1 MKRLASLLI
10 VAVFALSL
18 FGAVPATA
26 KETPTLTVYS
36 YESIEP
42 WMKEIIPIFENEYGA
57 KVRLVTF
64 GDAGEVLSK
73 LILEK
78 DNPQADVVIGIDNS
92 YLQKAIQAEVLIPY
106 RPENAGYIPEW
117 IIEDFDPT
125 FHLTPYDYGAIA
137 IVYKKD
143 VVKNPPKTF
152 EDLTKPEWKGK
163 LIVEN
168 PLTSS
173 TGMAF
178 FLWTIGVYGDKWPYY
193 WEKLKQN
200 DVIIVKGWGEG
211 WEMWDKNQAPLFVSY
226 ATDPAY
232 SACNYNDTSIGAVF
246 LNNTAYVQIEGAG
259 IVKGT
264 KNLELAKKFINFLI
278 SKEAQEKL
286 PLNQWMYPVNKE
298 VELPPCF
305 SYALDVSSARVISI
319 TSEELAENTDKWLRE
334 WRALMVEGKKPEEIS
349 PTQTAT
355 ASNTGETESQGGE
368 GSGICG
374 PGAVIGLAVLP
385 LALRRRL

>member
-1 MKRLASLLI
+1 MRKTIAILLFGVIIFSLL
-10 VAVFALSL
+10 
-18 FGAVPATA
+18 GAFKPVKA
-26 KETPTLTVYS
+26 EETLTVYS
-36 YESIEP
+36 YDSIEP
-42 WMKEIIPIFENEYGA
+42 WMKQIVPIFEEKYGV
-57 KVRLVTF
+57 KVQLVLF
-64 GDAGEVLSK
+64 GDAGEVLSR

-78 DNPQADVVIGIDNS
+78 NNPRADVVVGIDNS
-92 YLQKAIQAEVLIPY
+92 YLQKAISEGILIPY
-106 RPENAGYIPEW
+106 KPENAKYIPEW
-117 IIEDFDPT
+117 IINDFDPT

-178 FLWTIGVYGDKWPYY
+178 LLWTIGVYGDRWPYY
-193 WEKLKQN
+193 WEKLKEN
-200 DVIIVKGWGEG
+200 DVIIVKGWSAG

-232 SACNYNDTSIGAVF
+232 DACNYNDTSIGAIF

-264 KNLELAKKFINFLI
+264 KHLELAKEFINFLI
-278 SKEAQEKL
+278 SKTAQEKL

-298 VELPPCF
+298 VKLPECF
-305 SYALDVSSARVISI
+305 SHALNVSSAKVISI
-319 TSEELAENTDKWLRE
+319 PSEELAKNTDRWLKE

-349 PTQTAT
+349 PTQTSSPNT
-355 ASNTGETESQGGE
+355 STSTSNK
-368 GSGICG
+368 GICG
-374 PGAVIGLAVLP
+374 PGLILGLAIVP
-385 LALRRRL
+385 LLLRRR

>member
-1 MKRLASLLI
+1 MKRLLVIL
-10 VAVFALSL
+10 VAALMVTSL
-18 FGAVPATA
+18 FGAKPVKA
-26 KETPTLTVYS
+26 EETLTVYS
-36 YESIEP
+36 YDSIEP
-42 WMKEIIPIFENEYGA
+42 WMKEIIPIFEKEYGV

-73 LILEK
+73 LIIEK
-78 DNPQADVVIGIDNS
+78 NNPQADVVVGIDNS
-92 YLQKAIQAEVLIPY
+92 YLQKALQADILIPY
-106 RPENAGYIPEW
+106 KPENAKYIPDW
-117 IIEDFDPT
+117 IIKDFDPT

-178 FLWTIGVYGDKWPYY
+178 FLWTIGVYGGKWPYY

-200 DVIIVKGWGEG
+200 GVIIVKGWGAG

-232 SACNYNDTSIGAVF
+232 AACEENSTNIGAIF

-264 KNLELAKKFINFLI
+264 KHLELAKEFINFLI
-278 SKEAQEKL
+278 SKTAQEKL

-298 VELPPCF
+298 VKLPACF
-305 SYALDVSSARVISI
+305 SYALNVSSAKVITI
-319 TSEELAENTDKWLRE
+319 PSEELAKNTDKWLKE
-334 WRALMVEGKKPEEIS
+334 WRELMVEGKSPEEIS
-349 PTQTAT
+349 PMPTSTA
-355 ASNTGETESQGGE
+355 NTNKTESSSGK
-368 GSGICG
+368 GSSICG
-374 PGAVIGLAVLP
+374 PGLIVGLAIVP
-385 LALRRRL
+385 LLLRRRL

>member
-1 MKRLASLLI
+1 MRRMVALLLMAVLLVSLT
-10 VAVFALSL
+10 
-18 FGAVPATA
+18 GARPVKA
-26 KETPTLTVYS
+26 EETLTVYS
-36 YESIEP
+36 YDSIEP
-42 WMKEIIPIFENEYGA
+42 WMKEIIPIFEKEYGV
-57 KVRLVTF
+57 KVQLVTF

-73 LILEK
+73 LIIEK
-78 DNPQADVVIGIDNS
+78 NNPQADVVVGIDNS
-92 YLQKAIQAEVLIPY
+92 YLQKALQAGILIPY
-106 RPENAGYIPEW
+106 KPENAKYIPEW
-117 IIEDFDPT
+117 IIKDFDPT

-178 FLWTIGVYGDKWPYY
+178 LLWTIGVYGDRWPYY

-200 DVIIVKGWGEG
+200 DVIIVKGWSAG

-232 SACNYNDTSIGAVF
+232 AACEENSTNIGAVF

-264 KNLELAKKFINFLI
+264 KHPKLAQEFINFLI

-286 PLNQWMYPVNKE
+286 PTTQWMYPVNKE
-298 VELPPCF
+298 VKPPACF
-305 SYALDVSSARVISI
+305 NYALNVSSAKVISI
-319 TSEELAENTDKWLRE
+319 PAEELAKNTDKWLKE
-334 WRALMVEGKKPEEIS
+334 WRELMVEGKKPEEIS
-349 PTQTAT
+349 PTQTSSPST
-355 ASNTGETESQGGE
+355 TTTTTGK
-368 GSGICG
+368 GICG
-374 PGAVIGLAVLP
+374 PGLIVGLAIVP
-385 LALRRRL
+385 LILRRR

>member
-1 MKRLASLLI
+1 MKRTAALLLAAVFITSLLW
-10 VAVFALSL
+10 VKPVKA
-18 FGAVPATA
+18 
-26 KETPTLTVYS
+26 EETLTVYS

-42 WMKEIIPIFENEYGA
+42 WMKEIIPIFEKEHGV

-73 LILEK
+73 LIIEK
-78 DNPQADVVIGIDNS
+78 NNPQADVVVGIDNS
-92 YLQKAIQAEVLIPY
+92 YLQKALQADILIAY
-106 RPENAGYIPEW
+106 KPENAKYIPEW
-117 IIEDFDPT
+117 IVKDFDPS

-137 IVYKKD
+137 IVYKKS

-178 FLWTIGVYGDKWPYY
+178 LLWTIGVYKDRWPYY

-200 DVIIVKGWGEG
+200 DVIIVKGWGAG
-211 WEMWDKNQAPLFVSY
+211 WEMWDKGQAPLFVSY

-232 SACNYNDTSIGAVF
+232 AACMENSTNIGAIF

-264 KNLELAKKFINFLI
+264 KHLELAKEFINFLI
-278 SKEAQEKL
+278 SKTAQEKL
-286 PLNQWMYPVNKE
+286 PLKQWMYPVNKE
-298 VELPPCF
+298 VELPECF
-305 SYALDVSSARVISI
+305 AYALNVSSARVISI
-319 TSEELAENTDKWLRE
+319 PPEELAKNTDKWLKE
-334 WRALMVEGKKPEEIS
+334 WTAIMVEGKSPEEIS
-349 PTQTAT
+349 PTQSSTDRK
-355 ASNTGETESQGGE
+355 SS
-368 GSGICG
+368 SSICG
-374 PGAVIGLAVLP
+374 PGFILGLAVLP
-385 LALRRRL
+385 LFVRRQL